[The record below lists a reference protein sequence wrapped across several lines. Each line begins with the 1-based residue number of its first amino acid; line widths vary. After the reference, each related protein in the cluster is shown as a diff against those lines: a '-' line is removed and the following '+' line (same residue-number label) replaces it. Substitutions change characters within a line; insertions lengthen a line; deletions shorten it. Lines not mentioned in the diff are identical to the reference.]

1 MLSGILLMRLVEV
14 FVVDLEVILV
24 FIETLV
30 VNLGVVMMKKL
41 N

>member
-1 MLSGILLMRLVEV
+1 MRLVEV